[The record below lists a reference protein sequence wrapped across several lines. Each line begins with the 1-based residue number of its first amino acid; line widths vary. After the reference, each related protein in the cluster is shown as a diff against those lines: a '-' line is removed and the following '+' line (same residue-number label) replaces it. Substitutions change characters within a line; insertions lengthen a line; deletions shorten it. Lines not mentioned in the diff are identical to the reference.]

1 MVEKKLT
8 HNVLFGEQYRLCYL
22 KTITGQTTEMCDA
35 YETVGTKGSDVY
47 DSTGSALLDLS
58 IRLVRGADAK
68 DIRERIGQFSSWDSP
83 RSRARLIDAFVLA
96 FHTRN
101 VRGGKGERDL
111 FQELFVELYI
121 CHPTEAVRVLKLI
134 PKYGCWRDMFEL
146 ASLSLTTDCSDP
158 NILALAR
165 LRHDIM
171 GIVATQLRD
180 DARIATGA
188 DEGSLS
194 LCAKWAPRERNVLA
208 KYVAKAF
215 VDRVGAIYTVGRS
228 YSLTMRYY
236 RHTLSIINKELKT
249 VEVAMCA
256 GEWASINPSA
266 VPGRAG
272 ALYKRAFL
280 NLPSTWVPNPIPG
293 EKPVGKHVTPG
304 SEGVR
309 HESEDRVICAEV
321 FKAHYA
327 AAAKGQAK
335 VHGADTLYPHQVVKE
350 MNNPEMIPAE
360 KDHLLAV
367 WRSMVQKAKDAG
379 GLGRSIFMSD
389 FSGSMQSAGPT
400 GDDTPYWVSMALG
413 LLGAE
418 VCSDEFKDRLMTFQ
432 SEPTWHTFKPEDDLF
447 KRICSIHHSRVG
459 QGTSTDFQKAMDLV
473 LATLKEKRMRP
484 GQEPENL
491 IVLTD
496 MAFDQA
502 CGSSEPREARQRP
515 PAADAETSAYTGNS
529 YRHVVKTAPWETH
542 ISMIQE
548 SFRRAGEDMWGP
560 GQGFKPPR
568 IVIWNLSADP
578 KDIHAKA
585 DQPGVAMLS
594 GWSPSQFKVLCE
606 AGPQPLTAL
615 DILRMEL
622 DDPQYDAIREALRDE
637 PMSGCGGRL

>member
-1 MVEKKLT
+1 M
-8 HNVLFGEQYRLCYL
+8 
-22 KTITGQTTEMCDA
+22 DA
-35 YETVGTKGSDVY
+35 YKTVGAKGSDVY

-58 IRLVRGADAK
+58 IRLVRGADAT
-68 DIRERIGQFSSWDSP
+68 DIRKRIGQFSSVDSP
-83 RSRARLIDAFVLA
+83 RSRERLIDAFVLA

-111 FQELFVELYI
+111 FQELFLELYV
-121 CHPTEAVRVLKLI
+121 CHPMDAVRVLTLI
-134 PKYGCWRDMFEL
+134 PHYGCWRDLFEL
-146 ASLSLTTDCSDP
+146 ASLSLSLTKGATEKES
-158 NILALAR
+158 LALVQ

-180 DARIATGA
+180 DVRVATGA
-188 DEGSLS
+188 DEGHLS
-194 LCAKWAPRERNVLA
+194 LCAKWAPRERDVLA
-208 KYVAKAF
+208 KYVAQRF
-215 VDRVGAIYTVGRS
+215 VDRVGAIYTVGKS
-228 YSLTMRYY
+228 YSSTMRYY
-236 RHTLSIINKELKT
+236 RQSLSLINKELGT
-249 VEVAMCA
+249 IEVPMCA
-256 GEWASINPSA
+256 GAWSSIYPPS

-280 NLPSTWVPNPIPG
+280 NLPSTWTCSPNP
-293 EKPVGKHVTPG
+293 KGKGKRVTPAPD
-304 SEGVR
+304 GVR
-309 HESEDRVICAEV
+309 HESDDRVLCASL

-327 AAAKGQAK
+327 KAAKGLTK

-367 WRSMVQKAKDAG
+367 WCSMVQKAKESG

-389 FSGSMQSAGPT
+389 FSGSMQTSGAK

-418 VCSDEFKDRLMTFQ
+418 VCTDEFKDRLMTFD
-432 SEPTWHTFKPEDDLF
+432 SNPTWHTFKPEDDLF
-447 KRICSIHHSRVG
+447 KRICSITHGRVG
-459 QGTSTDFQKAMDLV
+459 QGLSTDFQKAMDLV

-496 MAFDQA
+496 MAFDKA
-502 CGSSEPREARQRP
+502 CGSSQN
-515 PAADAETSAYTGNS
+515 SAYTGHS

-542 ISMIQE
+542 IAMIQE

-568 IVIWNLSADP
+568 IVIWNLAADP

-606 AGPQPLTAL
+606 AGPQPLTPM
-615 DILRMEL
+615 DILRLEL
-622 DDPQYDAIREALRDE
+622 DDPQYDAVRDALRGE
-637 PMSGCGGRL
+637 PGSAADFDMRRWSSGRL

>member
-1 MVEKKLT
+1 
-8 HNVLFGEQYRLCYL
+8 
-22 KTITGQTTEMCDA
+22 MCDA
-35 YETVGTKGSDVY
+35 YKTTGTKGSDVY
-47 DSTGSALLDLS
+47 DSTGSSLLDLS
-58 IRLVRGADAK
+58 IRLVRGAAAG
-68 DIRERIGQFSSWDSP
+68 DIRERIRTFSGYDSVG
-83 RSRARLIDAFVLA
+83 SRDRLVDAFVLA

-101 VRGGKGERDL
+101 VRGGKGERSL
-111 FQELFVELYI
+111 FYTLFFELYL
-121 CHPTEAVRVLKLI
+121 CHPMEAVRVLHLI

-146 ASLSLTTDCSDP
+146 ASYSVNGGWVDASEEMKAALRDD
-158 NILALAR
+158 ILK
-165 LRHDIM
+165 
-171 GIVATQLRD
+171 IVATQFRN
-180 DARIATGA
+180 DARAASGA
-188 DEGSLS
+188 EPDSPIS
-194 LCAKWAPRERNVLA
+194 LCAKWAPREGNLLA
-208 KYVAKAF
+208 PYVARAF
-215 VDRVGAIYTVGRS
+215 VNKVGAVYTVGRS
-228 YSLTMRYY
+228 HSLTMRYY
-236 RHTLSIINKELKT
+236 RKTLSIINKELKT

-256 GEWASINPSA
+256 GAWSSIDPKA
-266 VPGRAG
+266 VPGKAG

-280 NLPSTWVPNPIPG
+280 NLPSTWVLNPDIG
-293 EKPVGKHVTPG
+293 AKPVGKCITPG
-304 SEGVR
+304 SDGVR

-327 AAAKGQAK
+327 AAAKGLAK

-418 VCSDEFKDRLMTFQ
+418 VCADEFKDRLMTFD
-432 SEPTWHTFKPEDDLF
+432 SDPTWHTFKPEDDLL

-496 MAFDQA
+496 MAFDAA
-502 CGSSEPREARQRP
+502 CGSSQ
-515 PAADAETSAYTGNS
+515 TSGYTGHG

-568 IVIWNLSADP
+568 IVIWNLAANP

-606 AGPQPLTAL
+606 AGPQPLTPL

-622 DDPQYDAIREALRDE
+622 DDPQYDAVRDALRGE
-637 PMSGCGGRL
+637 PELAADFDVARWSAGRV

>member
-1 MVEKKLT
+1 
-8 HNVLFGEQYRLCYL
+8 
-22 KTITGQTTEMCDA
+22 MCDA
-35 YETVGTKGSDVY
+35 YKTVGTKGSDVY
-47 DSTGSALLDLS
+47 DSTGSSLLDLS
-58 IRLVRGADAK
+58 VRLVRGAAAG
-68 DIRERIGQFSSWDSP
+68 DIRNRIREFSSVDSA
-83 RSRARLIDAFVLA
+83 RSRARLVDAFVLA

-101 VRGGKGERDL
+101 VRGGKGERSL
-111 FQELFVELYI
+111 FYTLFFELYK
-121 CHPTEAVRVLKLI
+121 CHPMDAVRVLHLI

-146 ASLSLTTDCSDP
+146 ASYSVNGGWMGEPEEMKAALRDD
-158 NILALAR
+158 ILK
-165 LRHDIM
+165 
-171 GIVATQLRD
+171 IVTTQLRD
-180 DARIATGA
+180 DARAASGA
-188 DEGSLS
+188 EPDSPIS
-194 LCAKWAPRERNVLA
+194 LCAKWAPREGNLLA
-208 KYVAKAF
+208 PYVARAF
-215 VDRVGAIYTVGRS
+215 VDRVGAIYNVGRS
-228 YSLTMRYY
+228 HSLTMRYY
-236 RHTLSIINKELKT
+236 RLTLSMINKELKT
-249 VEVAMCA
+249 VEVAMSA
-256 GEWASINPSA
+256 GAWSSIDPKA

-280 NLPSTWVPNPIPG
+280 NLPSTWVLNPDAG
-293 EKPVGKHVTPG
+293 AKPVGKHVTPAPD
-304 SEGVR
+304 GVR
-309 HESEDRVICAEV
+309 KPDDSDRVLCADR

-335 VHGADTLYPHQVVKE
+335 VHGADTLFPHEVVKE
-350 MNNPEMIPAE
+350 MASTGEGPE

-367 WRSMVQKAKDAG
+367 WRSMVQKAKEAG

-389 FSGSMQSAGPT
+389 FSGSMQSAGKA
-400 GDDTPYWVSMALG
+400 GDTPYWVSMALG

-418 VCSDEFKDRLMTFQ
+418 VCSDEFKGRLMTFD
-432 SEPTWHTFKPEDDLF
+432 SNPTWHTFRPEDDLF
-447 KRICSIHHSRVG
+447 DRIVSITHNRVG

-502 CGSSEPREARQRP
+502 CGSS
-515 PAADAETSAYTGNS
+515 DVSHYTGHS

-542 ISMIQE
+542 IAMIQE

-560 GQGFKPPR
+560 GQGFRVPR
-568 IVIWNLSADP
+568 IVIWNLAADP

-606 AGPQPLTAL
+606 AGPQPLTPL

-622 DDPQYDAIREALRDE
+622 DDPQYDAVREALRGE
-637 PMSGCGGRL
+637 PVSAADFDVDRWSAGRL

>member
-1 MVEKKLT
+1 
-8 HNVLFGEQYRLCYL
+8 
-22 KTITGQTTEMCDA
+22 MCDA
-35 YETVGTKGSDVY
+35 YKTVGTKGSDVY
-47 DSTGSALLDLS
+47 DSTGSSLLDLS
-58 IRLVRGADAK
+58 IRLVRDAPAG
-68 DIRERIGQFSSWDSP
+68 DIRDRIRAFSGYDS
-83 RSRARLIDAFVLA
+83 RGSRARLIDAFVLA

-101 VRGGKGERDL
+101 VRGGKGERAL
-111 FQELFVELYI
+111 FYTLFFELYK
-121 CHPTEAVRVLKLI
+121 CHPMDAVRVLHLI

-146 ASLSLTTDCSDP
+146 ASYSVNGGWTGEPEEMKAALRDD
-158 NILALAR
+158 ILK
-165 LRHDIM
+165 
-171 GIVATQLRD
+171 IVATQLHD
-180 DARIATGA
+180 DVRAASGA
-188 DEGSLS
+188 EPDSHMS
-194 LCAKWAPRERNVLA
+194 LCAKWAPREGDLLA
-208 KYVAKAF
+208 PYVARAF
-215 VDRVGAIYTVGRS
+215 VNKVGAIYTVGRS
-228 YSLTMRYY
+228 HSLTMRYY
-236 RHTLSIINKELKT
+236 RKALSLVNKELKT

-256 GEWASINPSA
+256 GAWSSIDPKG
-266 VPGRAG
+266 VPGKAG

-280 NLPSTWVPNPIPG
+280 NLPSTWTYTPNPVPG
-293 EKPVGKHVTPG
+293 EKPVGKRITPAPD
-304 SEGVR
+304 GVR
-309 HESEDRVICAEV
+309 KPDDSDRVLCADR

-327 AAAKGQAK
+327 KAAKGEAK
-335 VHGADTLYPHQVVKE
+335 VHGADTLFPHQVVKE
-350 MNNPEMIPAE
+350 MASTVGGEDGPE

-367 WRSMVQKAKDAG
+367 WRSMVAKAKEAG

-389 FSGSMQSAGPT
+389 FSGSMQSAGFAKAKS
-400 GDDTPYWVSMALG
+400 DTPYWVSMALG

-418 VCSDEFKDRLMTFQ
+418 ICADEFKDRLMTFD
-432 SEPTWHTFKPEDDLF
+432 SNPTWHTFRPEDDLF
-447 KRICSIHHSRVG
+447 ERIVSITHNRVG

-496 MAFDQA
+496 MAFDEA
-502 CGSSEPREARQRP
+502 CGSSQA
-515 PAADAETSAYTGNS
+515 SAYTGHS

-542 ISMIQE
+542 IEMIQE

-568 IVIWNLSADP
+568 IVIWNLAADP

-622 DDPQYDAIREALRDE
+622 DDPQYDLIREALRGDPE
-637 PMSGCGGRL
+637 MAADFDVIRWVDGRL

>member
-1 MVEKKLT
+1 
-8 HNVLFGEQYRLCYL
+8 
-22 KTITGQTTEMCDA
+22 MCDV
-35 YETVGTKGSDVY
+35 YETVGAKGSDVY
-47 DSTGSALLDLS
+47 DSTGSSLLDLS
-58 IRLVRGADAK
+58 IRLVRGAEAK
-68 DIRERIGQFSSWDSP
+68 DIRDRIRAFSGYDSP
-83 RSRARLIDAFVLA
+83 RSRDRLVDAFVLA

-111 FQELFVELYI
+111 FQELFVELYK
-121 CHPTEAVRVLKLI
+121 CHPMEAVRVLKLI
-134 PKYGCWRDMFEL
+134 PQYGCWRDLFEL
-146 ASLSLTTDCSDP
+146 ATLSLTKGLDCGEEESLSLV
-158 NILALAR
+158 R

-171 GIVATQLRD
+171 GIVAKQLRN

-188 DEGSLS
+188 DEGALS
-194 LCAKWAPRERNVLA
+194 LCAKWAPRERDVLA
-208 KYVAKAF
+208 KYVAQAY
-215 VDRVGAIYTVGRS
+215 VDCVGAIYTVGRS

-236 RHTLSIINKELKT
+236 RQTLSLINKKIGT
-249 VEVAMCA
+249 VEVPMCA
-256 GEWASINPSA
+256 GAWASIEPSA

-280 NLPSTWVPNPIPG
+280 NLPSTWTSTPNPDANG
-293 EKPVGKHVTPG
+293 KGKHVTPAPD
-304 SEGVR
+304 GVR
-309 HESEDRVICAEV
+309 HETEDRVICAAL

-327 AAAKGQAK
+327 KAAKGEAK
-335 VHGADTLYPHQVVKE
+335 VHGADTLYPHEVVRE
-350 MNNPEMIPAE
+350 ATNPEMIPAE

-367 WRSMVQKAKDAG
+367 WRSMVAKAKEAG

-389 FSGSMQSAGPT
+389 FSGSMQSAGKA
-400 GDDTPYWVSMALG
+400 GDTPYWVSMALG

-418 VCSDEFKDRLMTFQ
+418 VCADEFKDRLMTFD
-432 SEPTWHTFKPEDDLF
+432 SNPTWHTFRPEDDLF
-447 KRICSIHHSRVG
+447 KRICSISHSCCG

-502 CGSSEPREARQRP
+502 CGSSDISP
-515 PAADAETSAYTGNS
+515 YTGHL

-542 ISMIQE
+542 IAMIQE

-568 IVIWNLSADP
+568 IVIWNLAADP

-622 DDPQYDAIREALRDE
+622 DDPQYDAVRLALKGE
-637 PMSGCGGRL
+637 PASAADFDVARWSSGRL